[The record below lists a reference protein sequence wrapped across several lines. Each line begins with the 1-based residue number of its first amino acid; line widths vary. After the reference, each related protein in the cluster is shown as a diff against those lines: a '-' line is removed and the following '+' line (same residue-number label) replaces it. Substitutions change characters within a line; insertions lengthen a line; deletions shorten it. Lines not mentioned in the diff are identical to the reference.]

1 MSVKLIAKINLPYV
15 LRMEKRGALETVLDP
30 DIEFSF
36 FKIIFFS
43 HYQKNDDKPIC
54 NNIQIEAILNNY
66 NHTDPLSSKL
76 GYLTLNK
83 DEDIDFNIEQFNV
96 TDDDR
101 KEIFKLVR
109 DKLNNFLLYLNAAT
123 KMFWIEDIPLNPTS
137 HVIGTT
143 TDFMFSHP
151 SKDGVFWTIISDNF
165 MTDLD
170 PHNIKSLNNKIL
182 DEYKDKHIVHSVWP
196 TYLNKANKAMYLSE
210 YEDFIIYCAI
220 AAESFIKQ
228 LVNHSST
235 QGDAIFN
242 KLKSVGKSQMVDT
255 YFNII
260 MKYLYKTNLKEVKPE
275 LYKTIKDIFML
286 RNDIMH
292 QGFLDNESYK
302 KVGINKLDFEEVH
315 KYFSRLELAIE
326 ECTRI
331 ATEELTESTK
341 GKKNN

>member
-15 LRMEKRGALETVLDP
+15 LRMEKKGVLETVLEP

-54 NNIQIEAILNNY
+54 NNIQIEAILDNY
-66 NHTDPLSSKL
+66 NHTDPLLSKF
-76 GYLTLNK
+76 GYLGLI
-83 DEDIDFNIEQFNV
+83 DIDIDFKLFHV
-96 TDDDR
+96 TDNDR

-109 DKLNNFLLYLNAAT
+109 DKLNNFLSYLNSAT

-137 HVIGTT
+137 DVIGTT
-143 TDFMFSHP
+143 TDFMFSDP
-151 SKDGVFWTIISDNF
+151 LKDGVAWTTISDNF

-170 PHNIKSLNNKIL
+170 PQNIKSLNNKIL
-182 DEYKDKHIVHSVWP
+182 DEYKEKHIVHSVWP

-235 QGDAIFN
+235 QGDVIFN

-260 MKYLYKTNLKEVKPE
+260 MKYLYKTNLNEVKPE
-275 LYKTIKDIFML
+275 LYKTVKDIFML

-315 KYFSRLELAIE
+315 KYYSRLELAIE

-331 ATEELTESTK
+331 ATRELTESPK